1 MITIAG
7 GTVGG
12 VAGITAAGTGIYLF
26 LRRRRSLRAG
36 SAIAPQYGEENRI
49 IYFGNSGA
57 ERIHPFPFSA
67 AIGPTCNSQ
76 VLREKDL
83 QMHNTMSLAQT
94 ARDERTNETGDSGFT
109 RGLRRDDADQA
120 DNEPIPSNLLET
132 TVVDRE
138 RALRDEM
145 EILRR
150 EVRMLRHGE
159 VIGPDTETPPPSY
172 RDDS

>member
-1 MITIAG
+1 MITIVG
-7 GTVGG
+7 GSVGG
-12 VAGITAAGTGIYLF
+12 VAGITVAGTGIYLF

-36 SAIAPQYGEENRI
+36 SAIAPQYGEENWI
-49 IYFGNSGA
+49 IAFGNRGA

-67 AIGPTCNSQ
+67 AIGPTRNSQ

-83 QMHNTMSLAQT
+83 QMHNTTSLEQT
-94 ARDERTNETGDSGFT
+94 ARDERTDETGDFT

-120 DNEPIPSNLLET
+120 DNEPIPSNSLET